1 MDELLDEIAV
11 AKLLGIKP
19 QTLAI
24 WRMKKEKLP
33 FSRVGRL
40 IRYRKT
46 DVEHFLTENTVS
58 VEAKK

>member
-11 AKLLGIKP
+11 AKLLGIKR
-19 QTLAI
+19 QTLAA

-58 VEAKK
+58 VEAK